1 MAQHSHSRQPA
12 RRHLCAVCHRAV
24 DVVRHHAAGQY
35 RPRRLHRAVGLCGT
49 GRHPGHRARSDLEPY
64 HRRADDVRRRL
75 CHSARLAQPHAQ
87 RRAIAAAARHL
98 RHFGDHPERAIARL
112 WRLYAAAARRHH
124 RNRKRADF
132 WRHLDRRLSAGGVR
146 RGGVRNRQP
155 PAFVLPHRS
164 RPRLPRRVRRCRYR
178 RAHGHR
184 QPQAL
189 RAGARHRHDFH
200 SDRRRAVCHPHD
212 FRSRG
217 GTDPAHSGFRGRDH
231 RRVGQYVGHADRRR
245 GARRRAGGRRRA
257 VADLANPRRPHRLSR
272 DPDRPPER
280 AVSAHQGLVM
290 EAERVERA
298 TKASRA
304 FALVAAPVL
313 VALVALPW
321 WGDAGWM
328 RLIAEMAYYLA
339 LAQLWNL
346 LAGYAGLVSVGQQ
359 AYVGLGGYA
368 LFYLTGAQNM
378 NVYLALA
385 LAAPFAGLISIP
397 VSFAVFR
404 LRGAYFAVGTWVVS
418 EVFALSASLIAVLGA
433 GSGLSLTPAILRQIS
448 PDRAGRDAILYF
460 MSLAS
465 AVLVC
470 AIVYLLLRS
479 RHGLALTAIRD
490 SEPASASLGV
500 NTFRTKFIIYVAT
513 AACTGLIGALIFLQK
528 LRISPEAGFSI
539 NDWTV
544 VVIFMVVIGGIG
556 TIEGP
561 VIGMLVYIILRE
573 LLADYG
579 SIYLILMGAIAIAVM
594 LKAPFGIWGW
604 VVQRYDLQLFPV
616 GRRLALA
623 PSEAPHVGADD
634 VKERRAW

>member
-1 MAQHSHSRQPA
+1 MQ
-12 RRHLCAVCHRAV
+12 
-24 DVVRHHAAGQY
+24 
-35 RPRRLHRAVGLCGT
+35 
-49 GRHPGHRARSDLEPY
+49 
-64 HRRADDVRRRL
+64 
-75 CHSARLAQPHAQ
+75 
-87 RRAIAAAARHL
+87 
-98 RHFGDHPERAIARL
+98 ERI
-112 WRLYAAAARRHH
+112 
-124 RNRKRADF
+124 
-132 WRHLDRRLSAGGVR
+132 
-146 RGGVRNRQP
+146 
-155 PAFVLPHRS
+155 
-164 RPRLPRRVRRCRYR
+164 
-178 RAHGHR
+178 
-184 QPQAL
+184 
-189 RAGARHRHDFH
+189 
-200 SDRRRAVCHPHD
+200 
-212 FRSRG
+212 
-217 GTDPAHSGFRGRDH
+217 
-231 RRVGQYVGHADRRR
+231 
-245 GARRRAGGRRRA
+245 
-257 VADLANPRRPHRLSR
+257 
-272 DPDRPPER
+272 
-280 AVSAHQGLVM
+280 
-290 EAERVERA
+290 ERA

-313 VALVALPW
+313 AALVALPW
-321 WGDAGWM
+321 WSDAGWM

-368 LFYLTGAQNM
+368 LFYLTGAHNV
-378 NVYLALA
+378 NVYLALLIA
-385 LAAPFAGLISIP
+385 GPFAGLIAIP

-404 LRGAYFAVGTWVVS
+404 LRGAYFAVGTWVMS

-448 PDRAGRDAILYF
+448 PDRGSRDAILYL
-460 MSLAS
+460 MSLAIS
-465 AVLVC
+465 VVVC

-490 SEPASASLGV
+490 SESASASLGV

-561 VIGMLVYIILRE
+561 FIGMLVYIVLRE

-579 SIYLILMGAIAIAVM
+579 TYYLILMGMIAIAVM
-594 LKAPFGIWGW
+594 LKAPSGIWGW

-616 GRRLALA
+616 GRRLVLG
-623 PSEAPHVGADD
+623 PPRTSEP
-634 VKERRAW
+634 